1 MIIPQDAAPK
11 FALPQS
17 VTSDEQTDASPPAY
31 EPPQPHS
38 IAPPNI
44 KPTNYISLTRR
55 LGEVNGT
62 FVLDPTLQIP
72 LSLRNPLRSKAHVNI
87 SAFMG
92 EIKAVVYV
100 VGSESLPSGDKTRI
114 EVSARMGST
123 KLVLHAPERR
133 APISVSVN
141 SRFGETTLLLPRSF
155 HGPLHQSN
163 KLGEITLSPA
173 LKARAASFGN
183 RLFIGEWTE
192 EEAKAK
198 IWPGDEA
205 AVDSALGTVYVG
217 YSDEQK
223 AGC

>member
-1 MIIPQDAAPK
+1 
-11 FALPQS
+11 
-17 VTSDEQTDASPPAY
+17 
-31 EPPQPHS
+31 

-72 LSLRNPLRSKAHVNI
+72 LSLRNPLRSKAHLNI
-87 SAFMG
+87 SVFMG
-92 EIKAVVYV
+92 EVEAVVYI

-114 EVSARMGST
+114 EVSARMGTT
-123 KLVLHAPERR
+123 KLHAPERR

-141 SRFGETTLLLPRSF
+141 SRLGETTLLLPRSF
-155 HGPLHQSN
+155 RGPLRQSN

-198 IWPGDEA
+198 VWPGDEA
-205 AVDSALGTVYVG
+205 VVDSALGSIYVG

-223 AGC
+223 DG

>member
-11 FALPQS
+11 SALPQS

-72 LSLRNPLRSKAHVNI
+72 LSLRNPLRSKAHLNI

-92 EIKAVVYV
+92 RLKPSYTSSAL
-100 VGSESLPSGDKTRI
+100 ESLPSGNKTRI

-141 SRFGETTLLLPRSF
+141 SRFGGNNSV
-155 HGPLHQSN
+155 
-163 KLGEITLSPA
+163 ITA
-173 LKARAASFGN
+173 LISRPITPVERWGNYTVASAESKGGVI
-183 RLFIGEWTE
+183 R
-192 EEAKAK
+192 
-198 IWPGDEA
+198 
-205 AVDSALGTVYVG
+205 
-217 YSDEQK
+217 
-223 AGC
+223 